1 MADAAD
7 LAYRAARARQSMFA
21 RAASAIRWPLA

>member
-7 LAYRAARARQSMFA
+7 LAYRAARTRLSILA
-21 RAASAIRWPLA
+21 RAAASIRWPLA